1 MNKDTEQTSTK
12 TENAENIEI
21 ISSLIYKA
29 ISIKLLS
36 EQNEERV

>member
-1 MNKDTEQTSTK
+1 MNKDTDQTTK
-12 TENAENIEI
+12 AENAGNIEI

-36 EQNEERV
+36 EQNEERE